1 MMVVQEGE
9 AETSKGR
16 NLWDPSLDAPKE
28 RLVAHDKNHL
38 VHEGIRQFGQALA
51 RSCLVV
57 AKMKEWKAAEDLKAQ
72 EIFEL
77 RKEMELMQSQLQHT
91 KDSQQ
96 EVEGHLTEKTKEA
109 ANQAQEAANQA
120 QEAVVER
127 GRLLAEVDKL
137 KGKQV

>member
-1 MMVVQEGE
+1 MVVQEGE
-9 AETSKGR
+9 AESSKGR

-57 AKMKEWKAAEDLKAQ
+57 AKMKEWKAEEDLKAQ

-77 RKEMELMQSQLQHT
+77 RKEIELMQSQLQHT

-109 ANQAQEAANQA
+109 ANQAQEAA
-120 QEAVVER
+120 VER